1 MYQDR
6 TSRQGPGLG
15 VVLSHPGQ
23 VVLQRVLC
31 GGRQQPCLAH
41 PATHGLADVACSGR
55 KLGAANQHGAD
66 WGAQALAQADCHR
79 VAAVA
84 IIKCD
89 YFVSKKYAS
98 SVLTPRLVPL
108 RQHQAL

>member
-6 TSRQGPGLG
+6 TFRQGPGLG
-15 VVLSHPGQ
+15 VVLPHPGQ

-31 GGRQQPCLAH
+31 GGCQQPCLAH
-41 PATHGLADVACSGR
+41 PATHGLADVARSGR
-55 KLGAANQHGAD
+55 KLGAAYQHGAN

-84 IIKCD
+84 IIKCV
-89 YFVSKKYAS
+89 FSSRKKYAS
-98 SVLTPRLVPL
+98 SPL
-108 RQHQAL
+108 D

>member
-6 TSRQGPGLG
+6 TFRQGPGLG
-15 VVLSHPGQ
+15 VVLPHPGQ

-41 PATHGLADVACSGR
+41 PATHGLADVARSGR

-89 YFVSKKYAS
+89 FYLRRSRQ
-98 SVLTPRLVPL
+98 VLDR
-108 RQHQAL
+108 